1 VADVDISTPS
11 SSPDGGGLRT
21 HVSVTGDVATV
32 AMPTRRPR
40 VLRRSAKLIVGAT
53 IMGVFLLVG
62 FLGPFLVHGQNDISD
77 VGLQA
82 PSGAHWLG
90 TTNTGQ
96 DVFKQLI
103 VGARGSMTI
112 GLLAAALAVVLS
124 VLVGVIGGY
133 LGGKTDEA
141 FSLLSNVVLVLPGL
155 PLVIVITDFVQNR
168 GTLVIAC
175 VIAFTSW
182 AASAR
187 VLRAQTLSIRERD
200 FVDAARASGEPA
212 WRIILF
218 EALPNLLPII
228 FSQFIFGMIAAI
240 LTEAGLAF
248 LGLGNTDAATWG
260 SMLYFAQNGQAL
272 ALEAWWWF
280 VPPGLCIA
288 LVGAGL
294 SLVNFSIDEV
304 INPRLRA
311 AGRPTKGPSNPVREA
326 AGAIAAQRR
335 GRGATTVPATGRG
348 PDGREELTQ

>member
-1 VADVDISTPS
+1 MATPT
-11 SSPDGGGLRT
+11 PDPAGSGGLRT
-21 HVSVTGDVATV
+21 HISPTGDVATV
-32 AMPTRRPR
+32 AAAPTRRPR
-40 VLRRSAKLIVGAT
+40 VIRRSAKLIVGVAIVGT
-53 IMGVFLLVG
+53 FLVVG
-62 FLGPFLVHGQNDISD
+62 IFGPFFVQGQNEISD
-77 VGLQA
+77 TGLQS
-82 PSGAHWLG
+82 PSAAHWLG

-96 DVFKQLI
+96 DVFKQL
-103 VGARGSMTI
+103 VTGARGSMTI
-112 GLLAAALAVVLS
+112 GLLAALLAVILS

-133 LGGKTDEA
+133 LGGKTDEGL
-141 FSLLSNVVLVLPGL
+141 SLLSNVVLVLPGL

-212 WRIILF
+212 WRVILF

-248 LGLGNTDAATWG
+248 LGLGNTDAASWG

-272 ALEAWWWF
+272 ALDAWWWF

-294 SLVNFSIDEV
+294 SLINFSIDEV
-304 INPRLRA
+304 INPRLRL
-311 AGRPTKGPSNPVREA
+311 AGRPTKGPRNPVQEA
-326 AGAIAAQRR
+326 AEQLARQRR
-335 GRGATTVPATGRG
+335 GAA
-348 PDGREELTQ
+348 

>member
-1 VADVDISTPS
+1 MARPADPAGPRSQATLGAPPAAAPAGAAPAGS
-11 SSPDGGGLRT
+11 SGAA
-21 HVSVTGDVATV
+21 VATV
-32 AMPTRRPR
+32 GAGGAVGALGRRPR
-40 VLRRSAKLIVGAT
+40 VIRRSAKLITGLAIVGSF
-53 IMGVFLLVG
+53 GLVG
-62 FLGPFLVHGQNDISD
+62 ILGPVFVHGQNDISD
-77 VGLQA
+77 VGLA
-82 PSGAHWLG
+82 GPSGQHWLG

-96 DVFKQLI
+96 DVLAQLV
-103 VGARGSMTI
+103 VGARGSLTI
-112 GLLAAALAVVLS
+112 GLLAAALAAVLS

-133 LGGKTDEA
+133 LGGRADEG

-175 VIAFTSW
+175 VIGFTSW

-200 FVDAARASGEPA
+200 YIDAARAAGEPA
-212 WRIILF
+212 WRVILY

-228 FSQFIFGMIAAI
+228 FSQFVFGMITAI

-248 LGLGNTDAATWG
+248 LGLGNTDAASWG

-280 VPPGLCIA
+280 VPPGLCVA

-294 SLVNFSIDEV
+294 SLINFSIDEV
-304 INPRLRA
+304 VNPRLRA
-311 AGRPTKGPSNPVREA
+311 PGRPATGSRNPVRDA
-326 AGAIAAQRR
+326 AERIAAERRQR
-335 GRGATTVPATGRG
+335 GVS
-348 PDGREELTQ
+348 